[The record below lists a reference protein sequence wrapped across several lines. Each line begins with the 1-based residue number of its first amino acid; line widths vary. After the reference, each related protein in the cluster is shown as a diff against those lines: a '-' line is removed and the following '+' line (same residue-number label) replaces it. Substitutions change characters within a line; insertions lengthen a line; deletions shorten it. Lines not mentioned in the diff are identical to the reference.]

1 MKPSSPPVIWDE
13 KHIKALLRLH
23 LYPARIIKVDPWHTW
38 IEQRGGLNR
47 VLDRLRNSALSPNQ
61 EQLLKLIL
69 AHPDTSS
76 QFYYTS
82 LHVSSSTYFIRL
94 SDLIQTLLLEL
105 NAWNFVPDTFAESG
119 KLSAPTNLPSALTS
133 LIGAD
138 ETVAAV
144 VAMLGRPGVRLLTL
158 MGPGGVGKTRLAM
171 ATGVRLLED
180 FQDGVFFVALETIYD
195 FTLLPTQIAR
205 LLNVETA
212 GTQSLF
218 DALKMHL
225 RERRILLVLDNFE
238 QLAGGGQFVANLLQA
253 ADKLKVLVTS
263 REALNIYGE
272 NRFTVPE
279 LPHPIAKN
287 LPPVAQLNQWP
298 AVQLFVQRVQ
308 ARHPAFGLTE
318 SNKDAVVAICNQ
330 LDGLPLAI
338 ELAAAQIKFLSADQ
352 ALPQLEY
359 RLKSLKDYSN
369 DRPLRQKTLWD
380 AIDWSYQLLPDAE
393 KALFRRL
400 SVFGREWSLEAAS
413 IVCQIAD
420 AADNLDG
427 LVDKS
432 LLRYAGQTED
442 GGLRFQMLQA
452 VREYALEQLVNSGE
466 IKQMQRQHAS
476 YYLALV
482 QRAEPF
488 IATPDQLHWVKRIEK
503 ELENFQIAL
512 QWMLEAEETEMAFDF
527 LGASWRFYQMLNIWS
542 EIRLWSERALKQ
554 GAHLKSVGHVKTLWG
569 AGLLATAQGDH
580 ARAMALAEEGVNLAR
595 EIGDQRLVGLLLQ
608 TLADGLNHRSDYAGV
623 ARVLDE
629 SLLIFRA
636 LNDQE
641 EIAWVLGHI
650 AELLEERGEL
660 EKSREMLQEGL
671 DIFRAI
677 GHRWA
682 SAHISRNL
690 ARLLLQLGNLDQA
703 KATLEE
709 SLAISQQ
716 FGDWMGV
723 GWTFNLQGQL
733 AMQRADLILARRLFE
748 DAAVIF
754 QEFGSENSLAYNR
767 ICLEKL
773 AQIKK

>member
-1 MKPSSPPVIWDE
+1 MKPSSPPVTWDE

-47 VLDRLRNSALSPNQ
+47 VFDRLRNSALSPSQ

-69 AHPDTSS
+69 MNPDTSS

-82 LHVSSSTYFIRL
+82 LHISSSTYFIRL

-105 NAWNFVPDTFAESG
+105 NAWKLEPEAVAEAE
-119 KLSAPTNLPSALTS
+119 KPVTPTNLPSALTS

-144 VAMLGRPGVRLLTL
+144 VAMLRRPGVRLLTL

-171 ATGVRLLED
+171 AAGARLLED

-218 DALKMHL
+218 DALKTHL

-238 QLAGGGQFVANLLQA
+238 QLVGGGPFVTSLLQGA
-253 ADKLKVLVTS
+253 EKLKVLVTS
-263 REALNIYGE
+263 REALNVYGE

-279 LPHPIAKN
+279 LPHPQAKN
-287 LPPVAQLNQWP
+287 LPPIAQLNHWP
-298 AVQLFVQRVQ
+298 AVALFVQRVQ
-308 ARHPAFGLTE
+308 ARHPAFKLTE

-380 AIDWSYQLLPDAE
+380 AIDWSYQLLSDAE

-413 IVCQIAD
+413 AVCQVAD
-420 AADNLDG
+420 TADNLHG
-427 LVDKS
+427 LADKS
-432 LLRYAGQTED
+432 LLRYVGQTEK
-442 GGLRFQMLQA
+442 GGLRFQMVQA
-452 VREYALEQLVNSGE
+452 VREYALEQLATSGE
-466 IKQMQRQHAS
+466 TRQIQRQHAS
-476 YYLALV
+476 YYLAMA
-482 QRAEPF
+482 QQAEPF
-488 IATPDQLHWVKRIEK
+488 IATPEQLLWVKRIEK

-512 QWMLEAEETEMAFDF
+512 QWMLEAEETAMAFDF
-527 LGASWRFYQMLNIWS
+527 LGAAWRYYQMLNIWS
-542 EIRLWSERALKQ
+542 ETRLWSERALKQ
-554 GAHLKSVGHVKTLWG
+554 GAHLKSVGRVKTLWG

-580 ARAMALAEEGVNLAR
+580 AKAMALAEVGVNLAR

-608 TLADGLNHRSDYAGV
+608 TLADGINQRGDYQGAL
-623 ARVLDE
+623 RVLEE
-629 SLLIFRA
+629 SLQIFRE
-636 LNDQE
+636 LHDQE
-641 EIAWVLGHI
+641 ETAWVLGHI
-650 AELLEERGEL
+650 AGLFAERGEAQ
-660 EKSREMLQEGL
+660 KSREMLEEGL
-671 DIFRAI
+671 GIFRTI

-682 SAHISRNL
+682 IAHISRNL
-690 ARLLLQLGNLDQA
+690 SRRLLELSDLDQA
-703 KATLEE
+703 KIRLEE
-709 SLAISQQ
+709 SLTISQQ

-723 GWTFNLQGQL
+723 GWTRNLQGQL
-733 AMQRADLILARRLFE
+733 AMQQGDLISARHLFE
-748 DAAVIF
+748 EAAVIF
-754 QEFGSENSLAYNR
+754 QEFGSEESLTYNR
-767 ICLEKL
+767 ACLEKL
-773 AQIKK
+773 ALIKK

>member
-47 VLDRLRNSALSPNQ
+47 VLDRLRNSAFSPNQ

-69 AHPDTSS
+69 TNPDTSS
-76 QFYYTS
+76 QFYYTT
-82 LHVSSSTYFIRL
+82 LHISSSTYFIRL

-105 NAWNFVPDTFAESG
+105 NAWNLEPEALSEAE
-119 KLSAPTNLPSALTS
+119 KPATPTNLPSALTS

-144 VAMLGRPGVRLLTL
+144 VAMLRRPGVRLLTL

-171 ATGVRLLED
+171 AASVRLLED

-212 GTQSLF
+212 GAQSLF

-238 QLAGGGQFVANLLQA
+238 QLVGGGPFVTNLLQGA
-253 ADKLKVLVTS
+253 EKLKVLVTS
-263 REALNIYGE
+263 REALNVYGE

-279 LPHPIAKN
+279 LPHPKAKN
-287 LPPVAQLNQWP
+287 LPPIAQLNHWP
-298 AVQLFVQRVQ
+298 AVALFVQRVQ
-308 ARHPAFGLTE
+308 ARHPAFRLTE

-413 IVCQIAD
+413 AVCQIVD
-420 AADNLDG
+420 TAANLDG
-427 LVDKS
+427 LADKS

-452 VREYALEQLVNSGE
+452 VREYALEQLINSGE

-488 IATPDQLHWVKRIEK
+488 IATPEQLPWIKRIEK

-512 QWMLEAEETEMAFDF
+512 QWMLEEETEMAFDF
-527 LGASWRFYQMLNIWS
+527 LGAAWRFYQMLNIWS

-554 GAHLKSVGHVKTLWG
+554 GAHLKSAGHVKTLWG

-608 TLADGLNHRSDYAGV
+608 TLADGLNQRGDYTEV

-636 LNDQE
+636 LNDRE

-650 AELLEERGEL
+650 AELLEEHGEL
-660 EKSREMLQEGL
+660 EKSREMLEEGL
-671 DIFRAI
+671 EIFRAI

-682 SAHISRNL
+682 IAHISRNL
-690 ARLLLQLGNLDQA
+690 ARLLLQLGNLEQA
-703 KATLEE
+703 KVTLEE
-709 SLAISQQ
+709 SLTIAQQ

-733 AMQRADLILARRLFE
+733 AMQRADLVSAGRLFE
-748 DAAVIF
+748 QAAVIF
-754 QEFGSENSLAYNR
+754 QEFGSEESFAYNR
-767 ICLEKL
+767 ACLEKL
-773 AQIKK
+773 ALIKK